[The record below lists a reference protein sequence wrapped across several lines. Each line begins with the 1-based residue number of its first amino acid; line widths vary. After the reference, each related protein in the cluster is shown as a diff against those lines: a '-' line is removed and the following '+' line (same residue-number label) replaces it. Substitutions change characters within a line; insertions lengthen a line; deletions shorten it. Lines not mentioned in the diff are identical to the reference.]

1 MTSPAANTRDRILGC
16 LLGGAIG
23 DALGHSF
30 EGSGPIEVV
39 TDTRLWSLSDDTQ
52 LTLATCEGI
61 IEAGGRI
68 DPEVIAGRFAAW
80 HRAQRVTG
88 MGSSTLKALA
98 ELVQGGHWA
107 LVGRR
112 GEMAAGNGAA
122 MRSAP
127 LAFFLNVDDAEDPF
141 TRRTLRDVCRITHHN
156 DEAYAGALAIVS
168 AVRAAWTGAW
178 TGDATLLRLVKD
190 RLPDTNVRD
199 RIQEMAQVERDLSL
213 RELAARFGCSGW
225 VVETVPLALCAAQR
239 VRSLGFEAMLRE
251 LVGAGGDADTLASMA
266 GQVAGTLLGPSGLP
280 AAWLARLPERALIEQ
295 TAAALARWV
304 LS

>member
-1 MTSPAANTRDRILGC
+1 M
-16 LLGGAIG
+16 
-23 DALGHSF
+23 
-30 EGSGPIEVV
+30 V
-39 TDTRLWSLSDDTQ
+39 TDTRLWRLSDDTQ

-61 IEAGGRI
+61 IEAGGLI
-68 DPEVIAGRFAAW
+68 DAAVIAGRFAAW

-127 LAFFLNVDDAEDPF
+127 LAFFLDIEDPY

-156 DEAYAGALAIVS
+156 DEAYAGALAVVI

-178 TGDATLLRLVKD
+178 TGDSTLLHLVVE
-190 RLPDTNVRD
+190 RLPDTAVRD
-199 RIQEMAQVERDLSL
+199 RLHDMVRVEHDLSL
-213 RELAARFGCSGW
+213 RELSERFGRSGW
-225 VVETVPLALCAAQR
+225 VVETVPLALCGAQR
-239 VRSLGFEAMLRE
+239 VRTLGFEAMLLE
-251 LVGAGGDADTLASMA
+251 LVSVGGDTDTLASMA
-266 GQVAGTLLGPSGLP
+266 GQIAGTLLGQSRLP
-280 AAWLARLPERALIEQ
+280 VAWLTRLPERVLIEQ
-295 TAAALARWV
+295 TAAALAPWAPPV
-304 LS
+304 APAPGSNIADA

>member
-1 MTSPAANTRDRILGC
+1 MTAHAANTLDRILGC

-23 DALGHSF
+23 DALGHRF
-30 EGSGPIEVV
+30 EGSGPSEVV
-39 TDTRLWSLSDDTQ
+39 VDAQPWRLSDDTQ

-61 IEAGGRI
+61 VEAGGRI
-68 DPEVIAGRFAAW
+68 DPAVIAGRFAAW

-127 LAFFLNVDDAEDPF
+127 LAFFLDVGDPF
-141 TRRTLRDVCRITHHN
+141 VRRTLRDVCRITHHN
-156 DEAYAGALAIVS
+156 DEAYAGALAVVT

-178 TGDATLLRLVKD
+178 SGDATLLRLVVD
-190 RLPDTNVRD
+190 QLPDTAVRD
-199 RIQEMAQVERDLSL
+199 RLQEVAGVEHELSL
-213 RELAARFGCSGW
+213 RELAGRFGCSGW

-239 VRSLGFEAMLRE
+239 VRTLGFEAMVLE

-266 GQVAGTLLGPSGLP
+266 GQMAGTLLGPSGLP
-280 AAWLARLPERALIEQ
+280 PVWLARLPERALIEQ
-295 TAAALARWV
+295 TAAALHRV
-304 LS
+304 STVSR